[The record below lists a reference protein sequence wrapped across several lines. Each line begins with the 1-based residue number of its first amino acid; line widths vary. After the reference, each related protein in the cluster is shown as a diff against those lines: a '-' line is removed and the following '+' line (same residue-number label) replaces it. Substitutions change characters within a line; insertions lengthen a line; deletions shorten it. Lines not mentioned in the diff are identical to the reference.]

1 MKIISLPS
9 YLHRKYLHF
18 LTKNARRCFKTPWNW
33 KVDHSSAMFNHFTEI
48 AGLCFRYFFNVTL
61 LFPHSSSI
69 FYCIPVM
76 VTVML
81 FSLIVTHCKEK
92 KAFFP
97 LISAFFSSNN
107 FLGKINMLVQDKS
120 ASLQAGS
127 PIFWISISLLPPNHN
142 FWQITAKWVSMS
154 KDVWSVQKYFCTF
167 GVLPVIYSK

>member
-1 MKIISLPS
+1 MQDDALRHPETEK
-9 YLHRKYLHF
+9 
-18 LTKNARRCFKTPWNW
+18 LTTVQPCLITLQRLLVC
-33 KVDHSSAMFNHFTEI
+33 VLDI
-48 AGLCFRYFFNVTL
+48 FFNVTL